1 MSKLVLD
8 FDLSSS
14 QRRRT
19 TNRIGGTSSPN
30 PSSSSS
36 VPIKKIP
43 RKLVASKKTVEKNV
57 LTETPPLEPPLEA
70 PEEEISEVTGLC
82 ERLQKAQQNNI
93 VFFGVVV
100 VVFVLCLCCFFLLG
114 ASTHTVSASRDL
126 LVHSQ
131 CTTQAAYIVCHAE
144 SCNLKGACHATSK
157 NIVFTSMDCADAVR
171 TVAIHQSDGT
181 VEHYPAYY
189 LRVFNTATFAID
201 GKRAL
206 FSPVLPTCH
215 ATSWPTK
222 TNRVSNVVSKRLR
235 GSVVWVAPK
244 QFSRFSLYRDDHL
257 VAVMEEDMVLV
268 KRVSSSHFVYRFELA
283 CRHWEEED
291 DLLTV
296 FGEDDDTKTRKELK
310 SFNYCR

>member
-14 QRRRT
+14 NRRRT
-19 TNRIGGTSSPN
+19 TNRIGGTSSLK
-30 PSSSSS
+30 
-36 VPIKKIP
+36 PIATKKIP
-43 RKLVASKKTVEKNV
+43 RKLVASKNTVEKNV
-57 LTETPPLEPPLEA
+57 LAETSA
-70 PEEEISEVTGLC
+70 PEPSLETSQEESSEVTSSC
-82 ERLQKAQQNNI
+82 ARFRRAQQNSI
-93 VFFGVVV
+93 AFFGVVV
-100 VVFVLCLCCFFLLG
+100 VVFVLCICCFFLLG
-114 ASTHTVSASRDL
+114 ASTHSVSVSRDL

-206 FSPVLPTCH
+206 FSPVLPACH
-215 ATSWPTK
+215 ASSWPTK
-222 TNRVSNVVSKRLR
+222 TNRVNNVVSKRLR

-244 QFSRFSLYRDDHL
+244 KYSRFSLYQDDHL

-291 DLLTV
+291 DILTV